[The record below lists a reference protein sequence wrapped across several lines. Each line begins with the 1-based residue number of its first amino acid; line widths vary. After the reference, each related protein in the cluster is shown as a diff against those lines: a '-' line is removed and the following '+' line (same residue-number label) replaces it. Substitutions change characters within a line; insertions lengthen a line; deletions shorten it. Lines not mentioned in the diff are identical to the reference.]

1 MQNHYSLLY
10 REEERE
16 MNKFCKISGVGLL
29 PWGPLNAGRLARPL
43 KDQDTVRAQ
52 KQDIM
57 PQDAAIID
65 RVEEIA
71 EKKGRKM
78 SQVALAWINERVS
91 SPISGFSSI
100 ARMDE
105 GLAANTV
112 KLTTEEEKYLED
124 LYYPKPKIILS
135 GELLSLQFPFARRW
149 PVGCRNSWL
158 SSRKSM
164 YKKAKI
170 LWSVM
175 VSLFME
181 K

>member
-1 MQNHYSLLY
+1 
-10 REEERE
+10 
-16 MNKFCKISGVGLL
+16 
-29 PWGPLNAGRLARPL
+29 
-43 KDQDTVRAQ
+43 
-52 KQDIM
+52 M

-91 SPISGFSSI
+91 SPITGFSSI

-124 LYYPKPKIILS
+124 LYYPKPIK
-135 GELLSLQFPFARRW
+135 GHSLW
-149 PVGCRNSWL
+149 
-158 SSRKSM
+158 
-164 YKKAKI
+164 
-170 LWSVM
+170 
-175 VSLFME
+175 
-181 K
+181 

>member
-29 PWGPLNAGRLARPL
+29 PWGPLNAGRLALARPW
-43 KDQDTVRAQ
+43 KDQDTVRTQ

-91 SPISGFSSI
+91 SP
-100 ARMDE
+100 
-105 GLAANTV
+105 N
-112 KLTTEEEKYLED
+112 
-124 LYYPKPKIILS
+124 
-135 GELLSLQFPFARRW
+135 
-149 PVGCRNSWL
+149 
-158 SSRKSM
+158 
-164 YKKAKI
+164 
-170 LWSVM
+170 
-175 VSLFME
+175 
-181 K
+181 